1 MSKTGAWALDHQE
14 NKKRA
19 DRIKEMIGYEI
30 TKDYSRP
37 ADIIADIMHYCKF
50 YPDIEDNEMYHDFD
64 HEVEIA
70 KRYYEEEIKK
80 EDAA

>member
-14 NKKRA
+14 NKERA
-19 DRIKEMIGYEI
+19 DKIKEMIGED
-30 TKDYSRP
+30 KDYGRP

-50 YPDIEDNEMYHDFD
+50 YPDIEDNEIYHDFD

>member
-1 MSKTGAWALDHQE
+1 MSKTGAWALNHQE
-14 NKKRA
+14 NKERA
-19 DRIKEMIGYEI
+19 DKIKEMIGED
-30 TKDYSRP
+30 KDYGRP